1 MRFLQDDD
9 PIQNSVVAQKATGD
23 IGALLFRILARSP
36 DLNPI
41 ENIFKIVSAK
51 LKRDALRKQ
60 ITHETFKQ
68 FSRRVEKSLR
78 NINPKTTDLTIEFKE
93 LNLS

>member
-9 PIQNSVVAQKATGD
+9 PIQNSVVAQKVIGD

-41 ENIFKIVSAK
+41 ENIFKFVSAK

-60 ITHETFKQ
+60 ITHETFEQ

-78 NINPKTTDLTIEFKE
+78 NINPKTTDLTIKFKE

>member
-9 PIQNSVVAQKATGD
+9 PIQNSVVGQKAIGN

-78 NINPKTTDLTIEFKE
+78 NINPKTLDLTIEFKE